1 MKFLISEDNDHK
13 FNDIKAYILKI
24 VPDAIIDRVTSAK
37 AGVRLLKQDK
47 KAYDYLI
54 QDMQLPLMED
64 SPIDREGGIYVLN
77 QLRRMESEVKVC
89 VCSSS
94 VKAGEIMN
102 NYGFTNI
109 SFFTYNPMYDMTES
123 FSEFIKG

>member
-24 VPDAIIDRVTSAK
+24 VPDAIIDRVTCAK

-54 QDMQLPLMED
+54 
-64 SPIDREGGIYVLN
+64 
-77 QLRRMESEVKVC
+77 
-89 VCSSS
+89 
-94 VKAGEIMN
+94 
-102 NYGFTNI
+102 
-109 SFFTYNPMYDMTES
+109 
-123 FSEFIKG
+123 